1 MKKVLI
7 PVVVFFVLV
16 IGSIIFFVNAS
27 FQIVQYGKSTRFH
40 ISTLSDGA
48 TLTVDHNGVTTQ
60 VIGRNIQRVGWVLD
74 ISDKERVYRKP
85 DFNEDDA
92 IYFHFSDSAE
102 YIIAQDPED
111 SDSVYILYEYKGKK
125 LRFHLTGYRAWYW
138 ATEAVS
144 PEGIYIENI
153 VIE

>member
-16 IGSIIFFVNAS
+16 VGSIIFFVNAS
-27 FQIVQYGKSTRFH
+27 FQLVQYGKATRYH
-40 ISTLSDGA
+40 ISTLSEGE
-48 TLTVDHNGVTTQ
+48 TLIVDYNDVTTQ

-74 ISDKERVYRKP
+74 IADKDRIHKNP
-85 DFNEDDA
+85 SFNEDEA
-92 IYFHFSDSAE
+92 IYFHFSDGAE
-102 YIIAQDPED
+102 YILAKDPND
-111 SDSVYILYEYKGKK
+111 SDSVFILYEYKGKK
-125 LRFHLTGYRAWYW
+125 LRFYLTGYRAWYW

-144 PEGIYIENI
+144 PDGLYMENI